1 MDELRF
7 LRFLPGAVLG
17 LVIGI
22 NADRF
27 IWPHAVRL
35 VPERI
40 IRAIIRIKDKCGIK
54 CAPGE
59 DKSVKGND
67 KAQDPHKG

>member
-7 LRFLPGAVLG
+7 LRFLPGIVLG

-35 VPERI
+35 VAERI
-40 IRAIIRIKDKCGIK
+40 IRAIIRIKRVARRAAGREGRG
-54 CAPGE
+54 GE
-59 DKSVKGND
+59 NAGNT
-67 KAQDPHKG
+67 GE